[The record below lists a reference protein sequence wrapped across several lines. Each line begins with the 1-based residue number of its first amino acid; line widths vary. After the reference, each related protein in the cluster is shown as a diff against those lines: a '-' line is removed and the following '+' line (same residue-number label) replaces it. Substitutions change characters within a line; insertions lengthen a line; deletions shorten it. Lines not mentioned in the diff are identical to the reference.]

1 MNYFD
6 STLEVFL
13 DSLLLFYW
21 EICVLSNSC
30 LLRFHKLIIEV
41 DFKKILWF
49 FFPWHSVIL
58 LRKEKKMAGGYLQL

>member
-41 DFKKILWF
+41 DFKKILIF
-49 FFPWHSVIL
+49 FS
-58 LRKEKKMAGGYLQL
+58 MT

>member
-1 MNYFD
+1 MNYFEF
-6 STLEVFL
+6 TLEVFL

-49 FFPWHSVIL
+49 FFHDIVSFCL
-58 LRKEKKMAGGYLQL
+58 EKKKMAGGYLQL